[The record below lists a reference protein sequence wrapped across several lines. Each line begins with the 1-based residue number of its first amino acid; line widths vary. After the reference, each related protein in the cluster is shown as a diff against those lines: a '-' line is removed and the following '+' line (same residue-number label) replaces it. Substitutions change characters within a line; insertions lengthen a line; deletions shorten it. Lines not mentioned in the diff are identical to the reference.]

1 MPLFCKLNVV
11 AICCFVGLYSSALA
25 AQQGN
30 IISPPTTIPQLIPQP
45 IPQFLPQPTFPS
57 TQIQN
62 GPAYRPQITPSPI
75 VDNQGR
81 IIQNPVVPPQ
91 INSDQVLP
99 GIPIAPPVTQPA
111 PKVPGP
117 EEQEQEDLRTTL
129 ERARKTISTLRT
141 QNEELNQRMQT
152 LVTERDAATAEI
164 AKLKKMPATPDN
176 AEAIA
181 QLQQQIQNLNNQTQ
195 TLTNEGQT
203 LRDTIGQLSEQN
215 SQLKLQL
222 DNQGMDDGELAK
234 IQAALNTRTRE
245 VQEAA
250 TQLAAKSEELD
261 MLNARLKPLEGQI
274 QQLSEQNAQLKLQ
287 LDNQGMGDDELAE
300 IRAALDARTREV
312 QAATAELA
320 TKSEEL
326 DMLNARFKPLEG
338 QNQQL
343 NETIAALTGER
354 SELQNQIAAFAS
366 GSEPSE
372 AAEIM
377 AEPAETI
384 TVTRADPELL
394 AKLDRLTKE
403 NRRLKN
409 SFSEAE
415 DRNRSLRRELNEL
428 EEDNET
434 LLASETEL
442 DIDSDVAER
451 SDSALT
457 LPSIGA
463 DADGDSDAY
472 NINYWIL
479 PFLLLGLGIAL
490 FVVLREEFHKK
501 PAERLVSGREDK
513 K

>member
-1 MPLFCKLNVV
+1 
-11 AICCFVGLYSSALA
+11 
-25 AQQGN
+25 
-30 IISPPTTIPQLIPQP
+30 
-45 IPQFLPQPTFPS
+45 
-57 TQIQN
+57 
-62 GPAYRPQITPSPI
+62 
-75 VDNQGR
+75 
-81 IIQNPVVPPQ
+81 
-91 INSDQVLP
+91 
-99 GIPIAPPVTQPA
+99 
-111 PKVPGP
+111 
-117 EEQEQEDLRTTL
+117 
-129 ERARKTISTLRT
+129 
-141 QNEELNQRMQT
+141 MQT
-152 LVTERDAATAEI
+152 LVAERDAATAEI
-164 AKLKKMPATPDN
+164 IELKRMPATPDN

-215 SQLKLQL
+215 
-222 DNQGMDDGELAK
+222 
-234 IQAALNTRTRE
+234 T
-245 VQEAA
+245 
-250 TQLAAKSEELD
+250 
-261 MLNARLKPLEGQI
+261 
-274 QQLSEQNAQLKLQ
+274 QLKLQ
-287 LDNQGMGDDELAE
+287 LDNQGMGGDELAE

-354 SELQNQIAAFAS
+354 SELQNQIAAFAA

-372 AAEIM
+372 TVEMM
-377 AEPAETI
+377 AEPTE
-384 TVTRADPELL
+384 TVTVTKNDPELL

-403 NRRLKN
+403 NRLLKH
-409 SFSEAE
+409 SVSKAE
-415 DRNRSLRRELNEL
+415 DSNQSLRRELDEL
-428 EEDNET
+428 EEDNQT

-442 DIDSDVAER
+442 DTDSDVAEQ
-451 SDSALT
+451 SDSALA

-463 DADGDSDAY
+463 NADGDSDAY